1 MAVLKASFRKT
12 GIWTLETSSCTHNSD
27 ACMTMEWFECHA
39 IVFYKRKRTEV
50 TSTPNPTWPLLNNK
64 AQKEF
69 WFGSQKIKNPSSN
82 LSIFFFKW
90 GKYHFLVSYSS
101 CLLVRQFASFAL
113 TLQKYG
119 ANNCCLWIYSAR
131 SMIHE
136 MHTAARLRN

>member
-82 LSIFFFKW
+82 LSIFF
-90 GKYHFLVSYSS
+90 SS
-101 CLLVRQFASFAL
+101 EENIISLYPIPAAFWWDSLLVL
-113 TLQKYG
+113 HWLY
-119 ANNCCLWIYSAR
+119 
-131 SMIHE
+131 
-136 MHTAARLRN
+136 RNMVQITVAYEYTVLEVWFMKCIQQQD